1 MWGCAGLCLCELGVP
16 RGHGP
21 HFVVGTFSRD
31 VTLLRILLSAHL
43 IPFPSLFPAVG
54 FLVF

>member
-1 MWGCAGLCLCELGVP
+1 MWGCAGLCLCESGVP
-16 RGHGP
+16 RGQAP
-21 HFVVGTFSRD
+21 YYVAGTFSRD

-43 IPFPSLFPAVG
+43 IPSPCLSLAFG